1 MTNLQHSLEKLYSSL
16 TGELQGV
23 HKNIGRIKREME
35 QLADLET
42 RIPEL
47 EASIDSAE
55 MLLKR
60 SDPNWS
66 PESAPPIEPW
76 SHKLPIPFGSCGRRG
91 MEVLRLADKPMTAR
105 EIATQVLRECGQ
117 EDADPKS
124 SSEPRIPLKPR
135 CANSGAARLNCLE
148 NTRRNGVQLRS
159 RTSSSTSEPAV
170 M

>member
-1 MTNLQHSLEKLYSSL
+1 MGMTNLQHSLEKLYSSL

-23 HKNIGRIKREME
+23 HKNIARIKREME

-117 EDADPKS
+117 EDADPKIVQRTTNTVEAS
-124 SSEPRIPLKPR
+124 LRKFRGRTVEL
-135 CANSGAARLNCLE
+135 SGKYPA
-148 NTRRNGVQLRS
+148 QW
-159 RTSSSTSEPAV
+159 RTTAKQDVEFDI
-170 M
+170 